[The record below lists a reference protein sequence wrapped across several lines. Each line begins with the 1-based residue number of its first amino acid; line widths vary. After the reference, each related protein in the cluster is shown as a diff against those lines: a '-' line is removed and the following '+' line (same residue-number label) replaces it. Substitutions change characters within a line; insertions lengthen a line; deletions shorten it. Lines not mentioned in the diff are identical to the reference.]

1 MDGGKALARL
11 KFKMR
16 LDFVAESKSGKLFFG
31 NKGSEDQAEE
41 LRQQK
46 VSLLRNIPVQGINI
60 EDINMDHE
68 IYTIID
74 DYSNRVSYYAP
85 VSILFSADS
94 LENAVKFTMKE
105 EFRTI
110 EMVDPDQIILS
121 QMETVRLIQNVN
133 EELLNFKRVLERRM
147 ENWK

>member
-1 MDGGKALARL
+1 MTRL

-16 LDFVAESKSGKLFFG
+16 LDFVAESKSGKLFG
-31 NKGSEDQAEE
+31 NKGSVEQAEE

-74 DYSNRVSYYAP
+74 EYSNKVSYYAP
-85 VSILFSADS
+85 VYILFSADS

-110 EMVDPDQIILS
+110 ETVDPEQIILS

>member
-1 MDGGKALARL
+1 MARL

-16 LDFVAESKSGKLFFG
+16 LDFVAESKSGRLFFG
-31 NKGSEDQAEE
+31 NRGSVEQAEE
-41 LRQQK
+41 LREQK
-46 VSLLRNIPVQGINI
+46 VSLLRNIPVQGIII
-60 EDINMDHE
+60 EHIDMDHE

-74 DYSNRVSYYAP
+74 EYSNKVSYYAP

-94 LENAVKFTMKE
+94 LENAVRFTMKE
-105 EFRTI
+105 EFRTV